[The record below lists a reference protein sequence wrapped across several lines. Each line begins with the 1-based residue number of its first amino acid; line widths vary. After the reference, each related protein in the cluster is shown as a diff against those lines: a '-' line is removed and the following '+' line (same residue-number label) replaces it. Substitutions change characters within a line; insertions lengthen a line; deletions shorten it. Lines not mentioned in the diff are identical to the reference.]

1 MTRWSTVLDGSGS
14 PSRRFAIFRHDVLL
28 AICLGIVLA
37 ALPCSAAAERVVEL
51 PVLAAIHFNDQ
62 GVFEV
67 LLMTWDGKSD
77 PAPPQL
83 QCVMGGVRFGQ
94 TQLGAM
100 AQAFTYAMQR
110 TPGLP
115 HGGTVMVRG
124 AAYRPVG
131 SDGPSAG
138 AAMAVGFIAL
148 FKGDQ
153 IKRGVAMTGTLEN
166 DGRIGFVGGIPDKIR
181 AAKREG
187 YHTVL
192 IPAGQIHDAGWNLN
206 ELALHLNIA
215 LREVHTVDE
224 AYHLMTGNRLQ

>member
-1 MTRWSTVLDGSGS
+1 M
-14 PSRRFAIFRHDVLL
+14 
-28 AICLGIVLA
+28 
-37 ALPCSAAAERVVEL
+37 VEL
-51 PVLAAIHFNDQ
+51 PVLGAIHANDQ

-67 LLMTWDGKSD
+67 LLMTWDGKND

-110 TPGLP
+110 TPGHP
-115 HGGTVMVRG
+115 YGGTVTVRG

-131 SDGPSAG
+131 SDGPSGG

-148 FKGDQ
+148 LKGDRIQ
-153 IKRGVAMTGTLEN
+153 RGIAMTGTLEH

-192 IPAGQIHDAGWNLN
+192 VPGGQLHDAGWNLN
-206 ELALHLNIA
+206 ELALHLNITVK
-215 LREVHTVDE
+215 EVHTVDD
-224 AYHLMTGNRLQ
+224 AYQLMTGNRL

>member
-1 MTRWSTVLDGSGS
+1 MIW
-14 PSRRFAIFRHDVLL
+14 
-28 AICLGIVLA
+28 LGI
-37 ALPCSAAAERVVEL
+37 ALTIATLSVAAERVVEL
-51 PVLAAIHFNDQ
+51 PVLGAIHTNDQ
-62 GVFEV
+62 GVFEI
-67 LLMTWDGKSD
+67 LLVTWDGKND

-100 AQAFTYAMQR
+100 AQAFAYAIQR

-115 HGGTVMVRG
+115 HAGTVTVRG
-124 AAYRPVG
+124 TAYRPVG
-131 SDGPSAG
+131 NDGPSGG

-148 FKGDQ
+148 FKGDP
-153 IKRGVAMTGTLEN
+153 IRRGVAITGTLEG

-187 YHTVL
+187 YHKVL
-192 IPAGQIHDAGWNLN
+192 IPKGQIHDASWNLN

-215 LREVHTVDE
+215 VQEVDSVDD
-224 AYHLMTGNRLQ
+224 AYHLMTGNRL

>member
-1 MTRWSTVLDGSGS
+1 MGRPPIPHLYILIVIW
-14 PSRRFAIFRHDVLL
+14 
-28 AICLGIVLA
+28 LGI
-37 ALPCSAAAERVVEL
+37 ALTIPTLSVAAERVVEL
-51 PVLAAIHFNDQ
+51 PVLGAIHANDQ
-62 GVFEV
+62 GVFEI
-67 LLMTWDGKSD
+67 LLVTWDGKND

-83 QCVMGGVRFGQ
+83 QCVVGGVRFGQ

-100 AQAFTYAMQR
+100 AQAFAYAIQR

-115 HGGTVMVRG
+115 HAGTVTVRG

-131 SDGPSAG
+131 NDGPSGG

-148 FKGDQ
+148 FKGDR
-153 IKRGVAMTGTLEN
+153 IRRGVAITGTLEG

-192 IPAGQIHDAGWNLN
+192 IPKGQIHDASWNLN

-215 LREVHTVDE
+215 VQEVDSVDD
-224 AYHLMTGNRLQ
+224 AYHLMTGNRL